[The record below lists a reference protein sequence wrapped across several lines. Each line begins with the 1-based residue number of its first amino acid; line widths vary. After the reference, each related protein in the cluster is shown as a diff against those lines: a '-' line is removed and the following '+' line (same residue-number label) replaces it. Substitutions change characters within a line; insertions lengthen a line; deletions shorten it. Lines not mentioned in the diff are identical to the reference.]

1 MAAYADQVAKA
12 MNRAGFDQAILI
24 GHSNGAV
31 VAREFARRHPK
42 RLAGMVTLDGALQS
56 IFDQASIDQI
66 CSLLYGEQRAQF
78 LASMQAHSQPNTSE
92 AELDRIHSGHV
103 TTRAGVQV
111 ASFRAAADLSI
122 WEEDVPLA
130 VPLLAVHVE
139 QATWSES
146 YQAAVRALGEDVE
159 LVVWQDVGHHVQW
172 ERTDDLHA
180 LIEAWLEAR
189 GL

>member
-12 MNRAGFDQAILI
+12 MDRAGLEQAILV
-24 GHSNGAV
+24 GHSNGVV
-31 VAREFARRHPK
+31 VAREFARRHPQ
-42 RLAGMVTLDGALQS
+42 RLRGMVTLDGALQS

-92 AELDRIHSGHV
+92 AELERIHSGHI

-122 WEEDVPLA
+122 WQEDVPLA
-130 VPLLAVHVE
+130 VPLLAVHAE
-139 QATWSES
+139 QAAWNES
-146 YQAAVRALGEDVE
+146 YQTAVRSLGSDVE
-159 LVVWQDVGHHVQW
+159 LVIWSDVGHHIQW
-172 ERTDDLHA
+172 ERTDELHA
-180 LIEAWLEAR
+180 LMEAWLDAR